1 MAKPPALGKIHE
13 EMLALLKAHPE
24 GLSEGEMRAAL
35 HLPSEE
41 QVQFGR
47 RRRDL
52 HYYHRIAKKRIGRK
66 VVYIYV
72 GPREDALDHSP
83 TNLRL
88 RAQAIRA
95 AHGRCG
101 MCGRT
106 VDKHGIALVVDHKTP
121 REWGGKTEEANLWAI
136 CEDCNQG
143 KKNLF
148 ESVDSPAIRA
158 AMLNE
163 SVHVRIGEFL
173 KVMGVG
179 AAVPSSLIDMVANQD
194 EWRKRLREL
203 RYLGWVIKASRVGVP
218 GGRFQSAYTLE
229 SFTEWPPDPTG
240 WIRQYEK
247 SRKELNRPSSR

>member
-1 MAKPPALGKIHE
+1 
-13 EMLALLKAHPE
+13 MLALLKAHPE

-72 GPREDALDHSP
+72 GPREQPLDAAPISS
-83 TNLRL
+83 RL
-88 RAQAIRA
+88 KALAFHA
-95 AHGRCG
+95 AHGRCR

-106 VDKHGIALVVDHKTP
+106 IEKHGITLVVDHKIP
-121 REWGGKTEEANLWAI
+121 REWGGKTEESNLWAI
-136 CEDCNQG
+136 CEECNHG
-143 KKNLF
+143 KKDLF
-148 ESVDSPAIRA
+148 ASVDSA
-158 AMLNE
+158 AMCSAINHD
-163 SVHVRIGEFL
+163 SVHVRIGELL
-173 KVMGVG
+173 KGAGVG
-179 AAVPSSLIDMVANQD
+179 VPVPSLWLDIVSNQD

-203 RYLGWVIKASRVGVP
+203 RYLGWVITASRADVP

-229 SFTEWPPDPTG
+229 KFTDWPADPTG
-240 WIRQYEK
+240 WIRRYEQE
-247 SRKELNRPSSR
+247 RERRNRATKR